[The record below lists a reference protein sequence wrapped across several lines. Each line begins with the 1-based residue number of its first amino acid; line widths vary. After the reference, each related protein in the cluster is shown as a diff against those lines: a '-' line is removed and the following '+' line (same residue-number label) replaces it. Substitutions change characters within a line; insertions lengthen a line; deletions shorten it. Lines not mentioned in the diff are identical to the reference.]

1 MRVCEGD
8 EQSGSTFVMG
18 QDDALSSVECCWH
31 SRAMPSNPPSPTHL
45 RLRILFGDDAMLGPG
60 KADLLQRIR
69 DTGSISAA
77 GRAMGMSYK
86 RAWGLVEEM
95 NRAFRDPLVE
105 SNRGGATGGGATL
118 TPAGDYVLALY
129 RQIQDKAA
137 RSCASEMNTLRAML
151 GDMSERK

>member
-1 MRVCEGD
+1 ME
-8 EQSGSTFVMG
+8 
-18 QDDALSSVECCWH
+18 LS
-31 SRAMPSNPPSPTHL
+31 RL
-45 RLRILFGDDAMLGPG
+45 RLRLYFGDQLMFGPG
-60 KADLLQRIR
+60 KADLLQGIAEQ
-69 DTGSISAA
+69 GSISAA
-77 GRAMGMSYK
+77 GRRMGMSYK

>member
-1 MRVCEGD
+1 MTGTE
-8 EQSGSTFVMG
+8 T
-18 QDDALSSVECCWH
+18 
-31 SRAMPSNPPSPTHL
+31 TL

-105 SNRGGATGGGATL
+105 SSRGGATGGGATL

-137 RSCASEMNTLRAML
+137 RSCVSEINTLRAML
-151 GDMSERK
+151 TDMSERK